1 MATRRLTPLGV
12 LALILAVGLMPAAL
26 RAQTNPQL
34 ASAVQLA
41 QDGHA
46 DSARAVVRALLDA
59 TDPGNDLY
67 AEVLFTSGI
76 VAATEFDR
84 RIALRRVIV
93 EYSTSAWADD
103 ALLLLAQVEYAG
115 GNPGASM
122 SQVNRLLA
130 DYPSSPLRAVAAFWA
145 ARAAGDLRNGAEA
158 CRLADL
164 GLAAGP
170 DDIELRNQLEFQ
182 KQRCGSIQ
190 AQGIDPAAPAETPT
204 PSRTTPTPP
213 PPPPPPAAAP
223 ARGGFRVQVIA
234 APDQASAD
242 RQVTRLKGIGYEA
255 TVLREG
261 GFFKVRTASFATRA
275 LANQALA
282 RIRSQLGG
290 QPFIVADQ

>member
-12 LALILAVGLMPAAL
+12 LALLLAVGLIPAAAS
-26 RAQTNPQL
+26 AQTNPQL
-34 ASAVQLA
+34 ATAVQLA
-41 QDGHA
+41 QDGRA
-46 DSARAVVRALLDA
+46 DSARAVVKALLDA

-67 AEVLFTSGI
+67 AEVLYTSGI

-93 EYSTSAWADD
+93 EYSTSQWADD

-115 GNPGASM
+115 GNPGASV
-122 SQVNRLLA
+122 SQVTRLLA
-130 DYPSSPLRAVAAFWA
+130 DYPTSPLRAVGAFWG
-145 ARAAGDLRNGAEA
+145 ARAAGDLRNGVEA

-190 AQGIDPAAPAETPT
+190 AQGVDPAAPAETT
-204 PSRTTPTPP
+204 ATSRTTPPP
-213 PPPPPPAAAP
+213 APAAAP

-234 APDQASAD
+234 APDQAAAD
-242 RQVTRLKGIGYEA
+242 RQVARLKEAGYEA
-255 TVLREG
+255 IVVREG
-261 GFFKVRTASFATRA
+261 GFFKVRAGPFATRA

-282 RIRSQLGG
+282 RIRSRLGG